1 VLVPALSVGWFEALE
16 SRQALPLPLYAGA
29 FWLLV
34 GTPLALGSW
43 WSLGLIVPLMPVLLW
58 RLLDEETILRKDLRG
73 YAEYIQKVR
82 YRLVPFVW

>member
-1 VLVPALSVGWFEALE
+1 M
-16 SRQALPLPLYAGA
+16 YAEA

-43 WSLGLIVPLMPVLLW
+43 WSLGLIVLFMPVLLW
-58 RLLDEETILRKDLRG
+58 RLLDEEKIIRKDLRG
-73 YAEYIQKVR
+73 YTEYIQKVR